1 MPRGE
6 QYSHEYARLRDRE
19 GALKRASEGH
29 KKYRELLERV
39 KRGELKRVKTPILNG
54 FTIKFIEIQE

>member
-1 MPRGE
+1 
-6 QYSHEYARLRDRE
+6 LRDRE
-19 GALKRASEGH
+19 GALKRAAEGH

-39 KRGELKRVKTPILNG
+39 KRGEMKMVKTPILNG